1 MTTTRSLLAEAAALS
16 AGVLAQSRALGGG
29 NQANGAALIVGPAAR
44 RALWACTSM
53 SNGTHGSH
61 VNKATKIPDPTE
73 ASSAAEAEEVVE
85 HLGRTINVQT
95 VFLGIIAGVLVLY
108 TLYFSSTVAIPLVL
122 ACMFNLVLTPVVLA
136 LTRINIPAPI
146 GAGLVVLFVLLVI
159 ALGAL
164 TLAQPASEW
173 LRRLPY
179 VIDQLS
185 ERLDFVRAPAKQ
197 LKEAEEALTNLGAE
211 APDTATQVVVM
222 PRTVTLRELLF
233 NETSRF
239 AIGTLTTLVLLYFM
253 LAMGDKFLRHLVAA
267 LPDFRAKKQAVEIAH
282 QLQSDMSHYLL
293 TVSTINVAFGGI
305 VAGAMFAT
313 GMPNPLLW
321 GVMAGILNYVPF
333 LGHTVSAIVIAVV
346 AMLSFDDLGAAF
358 IPPGLF
364 IVIAAL
370 EGNVITPMILARRLT
385 LNPVAVV
392 AALLIWGW
400 MWGIVGLL
408 LAVPLLVVA
417 KIACDKIEPL
427 HPVGEFLGG

>member
-1 MTTTRSLLAEAAALS
+1 
-16 AGVLAQSRALGGG
+16 
-29 NQANGAALIVGPAAR
+29 
-44 RALWACTSM
+44 M
-53 SNGTHGSH
+53 SNQSQGGH
-61 VNKATKIPDPTE
+61 VNTSTRIPEPSDAN
-73 ASSAAEAEEVVE
+73 ASSAPEAEEAVE
-85 HLGRTINVQT
+85 QLGRTINVQT

-108 TLYFSSTVAIPLVL
+108 TLYLSSTVAIPLVL

-136 LTRINIPAPI
+136 LTRIRIPEPV
-146 GAGLVVLFVLLVI
+146 GAGLVVLAVLLVL
-159 ALGAL
+159 ALGVL
-164 TLAQPASEW
+164 TLSQPASEW
-173 LRRLPY
+173 LRRLPF

-185 ERLDFVRAPAKQ
+185 ERLDFVRGPAKQ
-197 LKEAEEALTNLGAE
+197 LKEAEEALTNLGEE
-211 APDTATQVVVM
+211 APRTATQVVVM
-222 PRTVTLRELLF
+222 PRTTTLRELLF

-239 AIGTLTTLVLLYFM
+239 AIGAATTLALLYFM
-253 LAMGDKFLRHLVAA
+253 LAMGDKFLRRVVAA
-267 LPDFRAKKQAVEIAH
+267 LPDFRTKKQAVEIAH

-293 TVSTINVAFGGI
+293 TVSAINVVFGAI

-321 GVMAGILNYVPF
+321 GVMAGFLNYVPF

-346 AMLSFDDLGAAF
+346 ALLSFPELGTAL

-400 MWGIVGLL
+400 MWGIVGML

-417 KIACDKIEPL
+417 KITCDKIEPL

>member
-1 MTTTRSLLAEAAALS
+1 MANQSHGGHLS
-16 AGVLAQSRALGGG
+16 KSARIHEPSD
-29 NQANGAALIVGPAAR
+29 AN
-44 RALWACTSM
+44 
-53 SNGTHGSH
+53 
-61 VNKATKIPDPTE
+61 
-73 ASSAAEAEEVVE
+73 ASSAPEAEEAVE
-85 HLGRTINVQT
+85 QLGRTINVQT
-95 VFLGIIAGVLVLY
+95 VFLGVIAGVLVLY
-108 TLYFSSTVAIPLVL
+108 TLYLSSTVAIPLVL

-136 LTRINIPAPI
+136 LTRIRIPEPV
-146 GAGLVVLFVLLVI
+146 GAGLVVLVVLLVL
-159 ALGAL
+159 ALGVV
-164 TLAQPASEW
+164 TLSQPASEW
-173 LRRLPY
+173 LRRLPL

-185 ERLDFVRAPAKQ
+185 ERLDFVRGPAKQ

-211 APDTATQVVVM
+211 APGTATQVVVM
-222 PRTVTLRELLF
+222 PRTTTLRELLF

-239 AIGTLTTLVLLYFM
+239 AIGAATTLALLYFM
-253 LAMGDKFLRHLVAA
+253 LAMGDKFLRRLVAA
-267 LPDFRAKKQAVEIAH
+267 LPDFRTKKQAVEIAH

-293 TVSTINVAFGGI
+293 TVSVINVVFGAI
-305 VAGAMFAT
+305 VAGAMFAA

-321 GVMAGILNYVPF
+321 GVMAAFLNYVPF

-346 AMLSFDDLGAAF
+346 ALLSFPDLGTAL

-400 MWGIVGLL
+400 MWGIVGML

-417 KIACDKIEPL
+417 KITCDRIEPL

>member
-1 MTTTRSLLAEAAALS
+1 
-16 AGVLAQSRALGGG
+16 
-29 NQANGAALIVGPAAR
+29 
-44 RALWACTSM
+44 M
-53 SNGTHGSH
+53 SNGTHAAQ
-61 VNKATKIPDPTE
+61 VNKATKIAEPTAAPE
-73 ASSAAEAEEVVE
+73 NSAPEAEEVVE
-85 HLGRTINVQT
+85 QLGRTINVQT
-95 VFLGIIAGVLVLY
+95 VFLGIIACGLVLY

-122 ACMFNLVLTPVVLA
+122 ACMFNLVLTPLVLA
-136 LTRINIPAPI
+136 LARVKIPAPA
-146 GAGLVVLFVLLVI
+146 GAALVVFLVLLIVGVGI
-159 ALGAL
+159 L
-164 TLAQPASEW
+164 TLAQPAADW

-179 VIDQLS
+179 VIDQLAD
-185 ERLDFVRAPAKQ
+185 RLDFVQVPAKQ
-197 LKEAEEALTNLGAE
+197 LKEAEEALTNLGST

-222 PRTVTLRELLF
+222 PRTTTLRELLF

-239 AIGTLTTLVLLYFM
+239 AIGGGTTLVLLYFM
-253 LAMGDKFLRHLVAA
+253 LAMGDKFLRQLVAA
-267 LPDFRAKKQAVEIAH
+267 LPDFRTKKQAVEIAH

-293 TVSTINVAFGGI
+293 TVSAINVAFGAI
-305 VAGAMFAT
+305 VAGAMFAA

-346 AMLSFDDLGAAF
+346 ALLSFDDLGRAL
-358 IPPGLF
+358 IPPGSF

>member
-1 MTTTRSLLAEAAALS
+1 M
-16 AGVLAQSRALGGG
+16 
-29 NQANGAALIVGPAAR
+29 
-44 RALWACTSM
+44 
-53 SNGTHGSH
+53 
-61 VNKATKIPDPTE
+61 NKAAKIPEP
-73 ASSAAEAEEVVE
+73 SAATASASEAEEAVE
-85 HLGRTINVQT
+85 QLGRTINVQT

-136 LTRINIPAPI
+136 LARVRIPAPA
-146 GAGLVVLFVLLVI
+146 GAALVVCLLLLIIGVGI
-159 ALGAL
+159 L
-164 TLAQPASEW
+164 TLAQPAGEW
-173 LRRLPY
+173 LRRLPN
-179 VIDQLS
+179 VIDQLAD
-185 ERLDFVRAPAKQ
+185 RLDFVQGPARQ
-197 LKEAEEALTNLGAE
+197 LKEAEEALTNIGE
-211 APDTATQVVVM
+211 AASDTATQVVVM
-222 PRTVTLRELLF
+222 PRSTTLRELLL

-239 AIGTLTTLVLLYFM
+239 AIGAGTTLVLLYFM
-253 LAMGDKFLRHLVAA
+253 LAMGDKFLRRLVAA
-267 LPDFRAKKQAVEIAH
+267 LPDFRTKKQVVEIAH

-293 TVSTINVAFGGI
+293 TVSLINVAFGAI
-305 VAGAMFAT
+305 VAGAMFAA

-333 LGHTVSAIVIAVV
+333 LGHTVSAIIIAVV
-346 AMLSFDDLGAAF
+346 ALLSFPEFGIAL
-358 IPPGLF
+358 IPPSLF

-427 HPVGEFLGG
+427 HPVGEFLGD

>member
-1 MTTTRSLLAEAAALS
+1 MPERCSLNRQAVGSYGHTLMSTETHGETVTQSARISEPKPAEQSSTPEAAE
-16 AGVLAQSRALGGG
+16 
-29 NQANGAALIVGPAAR
+29 
-44 RALWACTSM
+44 
-53 SNGTHGSH
+53 
-61 VNKATKIPDPTE
+61 E
-73 ASSAAEAEEVVE
+73 AVE
-85 HLGRTINVQT
+85 QLGRTINVQT

-108 TLYFSSTVAIPLVL
+108 TLYLSSTVAIPLVL

-136 LTRINIPAPI
+136 LGRIKIPAPV
-146 GAGLVVLFVLLVI
+146 GAGLVVLVVLLVVG
-159 ALGAL
+159 LGVL
-164 TLAQPASEW
+164 TLAQPAADW

-179 VIDQLS
+179 IIDQLAD
-185 ERLDFVRAPAKQ
+185 RLHFVQAPAKQ
-197 LKEAEEALTNLGAE
+197 LKEAEEALTNLGAA

-222 PRTVTLRELLF
+222 PRETTLREMLF

-239 AIGTLTTLVLLYFM
+239 AIGAGTTLVLLYFM
-253 LAMGDKFLRHLVAA
+253 LAMGDTFLRRLVAA
-267 LPDFRAKKQAVEIAH
+267 LPDFRTKKQVVEIAH

-293 TVSTINVAFGGI
+293 TVSAINVAFGAI
-305 VAGAMFAT
+305 VGMAMFAA
-313 GMPNPLLW
+313 GVPNALLW

-346 AMLSFDDLGAAF
+346 ALLSFPDLGTAL

>member
-1 MTTTRSLLAEAAALS
+1 
-16 AGVLAQSRALGGG
+16 
-29 NQANGAALIVGPAAR
+29 
-44 RALWACTSM
+44 
-53 SNGTHGSH
+53 
-61 VNKATKIPDPTE
+61 VNKSTKIPDPSAAPDT
-73 ASSAAEAEEVVE
+73 SAAEAEEAVE
-85 HLGRTINVQT
+85 QLGRTINVQT
-95 VFLGIIAGVLVLY
+95 VFLGIIAGALVLY

-136 LTRINIPAPI
+136 LARVRIPAPV
-146 GAGLVVLFVLLVI
+146 GAGLVVLFVLLVVG
-159 ALGAL
+159 LGVL
-164 TLAQPASEW
+164 TLAQPAADW

-179 VIDQLS
+179 VIDQLAD
-185 ERLDFVRAPAKQ
+185 RLDFVQVPAKQ
-197 LKEAEEALTNLGAE
+197 LKEAEEALTNLGAP

-222 PRTVTLRELLF
+222 PRAITLREMLF

-239 AIGTLTTLVLLYFM
+239 MIGAGTTLVLLYFM
-253 LAMGDKFLRHLVAA
+253 LAMGDKFLRRLVAA
-267 LPDFRAKKQAVEIAH
+267 LPDFGTKKQVVEIAH

-293 TVSTINVAFGGI
+293 TVSVINVAFGAI

-333 LGHTVSAIVIAVV
+333 LGHTVSAIIIAVV
-346 AMLSFDDLGAAF
+346 ALLSFPELGTAF

>member
-1 MTTTRSLLAEAAALS
+1 
-16 AGVLAQSRALGGG
+16 
-29 NQANGAALIVGPAAR
+29 
-44 RALWACTSM
+44 M
-53 SNGTHGSH
+53 SNGTHGAQ
-61 VNKATKIPDPTE
+61 VKRAGKIPEP
-73 ASSAAEAEEVVE
+73 SAAPASITPEAEEAVE
-85 HLGRTINVQT
+85 QLGRTINVQT

-136 LTRINIPAPI
+136 LERINIPAPI
-146 GAGLVVLFVLLVI
+146 GAGLVVLVVLLVVG
-159 ALGAL
+159 LGAL
-164 TLAQPASEW
+164 TLAQPAADW

-179 VIDQLS
+179 VIDQLAD
-185 ERLDFVRAPAKQ
+185 RLDFVRIPAEH
-197 LKEAEEALTNLGAE
+197 LKEAEEALTNLGAA
-211 APDTATQVVVM
+211 APGDTTQVVVM
-222 PRTVTLRELLF
+222 PRTTTLRELLL
-233 NETSRF
+233 NETTRF
-239 AIGTLTTLVLLYFM
+239 TIGAVTTLALLYFM
-253 LAMGDKFLRHLVAA
+253 LAMGDKFLRRLVAA
-267 LPDFRAKKQAVEIAH
+267 LPDFRTKKQAVEIAH

-293 TVSTINVAFGGI
+293 TVSAINVVFGAI
-305 VAGAMFAT
+305 VAAAMFAA

-346 AMLSFDDLGAAF
+346 ALLSFPEFGTAL

-364 IVIAAL
+364 IIIAAL

-385 LNPVAVV
+385 LNPVAVI

-400 MWGIVGLL
+400 MWGIIGML
-408 LAVPLLVVA
+408 LAVPLLVVV

>member
-1 MTTTRSLLAEAAALS
+1 MSNEP
-16 AGVLAQSRALGGG
+16 LGG
-29 NQANGAALIVGPAAR
+29 
-44 RALWACTSM
+44 
-53 SNGTHGSH
+53 H
-61 VNKATKIPDPTE
+61 VNKTTKIPEP
-73 ASSAAEAEEVVE
+73 AAAPESHAPDAEEAVE
-85 HLGRTINVQT
+85 QLGRTINVQT
-95 VFLGIIAGVLVLY
+95 VFLGIIAGLLVLY
-108 TLYFSSTVAIPLVL
+108 ALYFSRTVVIPLVL

-136 LTRINIPAPI
+136 LARMRIPAPV
-146 GAGLVVLFVLLVI
+146 GAGLVVFFVLLV
-159 ALGAL
+159 LGIGVT

-173 LRRLPY
+173 LRRLPF

-185 ERLDFVRAPAKQ
+185 DRLDFVQAPAKQ
-197 LKEAEEALTNLGAE
+197 LKEAEEALTNLGQE
-211 APDTATQVVVM
+211 APDDATQVVVM
-222 PRTVTLRELLF
+222 PRATTLREMLF

-239 AIGTLTTLVLLYFM
+239 AIGSVTTLVLLYFM
-253 LAMGDKFLRHLVAA
+253 LAMGDRFLRRVVAA
-267 LPDFRAKKQAVEIAH
+267 LPDFGTKKQVVEITH

-293 TVSTINVAFGGI
+293 TVSVINVVFGAVVGT
-305 VAGAMFAT
+305 AMFAA
-313 GMPNPLLW
+313 GLPNALLW
-321 GVMAGILNYVPF
+321 GVMAGILNYIPF
-333 LGHTVSAIVIAVV
+333 LGHTVSAIIIAVV
-346 AMLSFDDLGAAF
+346 ALLSFPDLGTAL

-417 KIACDKIEPL
+417 KIACDKIKPL

>member
-1 MTTTRSLLAEAAALS
+1 MANLTLSGKTEPDSTPRAAPAAAPAQAEIESPVAEVAEAAE
-16 AGVLAQSRALGGG
+16 Q
-29 NQANGAALIVGPAAR
+29 I
-44 RALWACTSM
+44 
-53 SNGTHGSH
+53 
-61 VNKATKIPDPTE
+61 
-73 ASSAAEAEEVVE
+73 
-85 HLGRTINVQT
+85 GRTINVQT
-95 VFLGIIAGVLVLY
+95 VFLGIIATLLVLY
-108 TLYFSSTVAIPLVL
+108 TFYFARTVFMPLVL

-136 LTRINIPAPI
+136 LGRVAFPRRSAPGWWFSI
-146 GAGLVVLFVLLVI
+146 SFSYSAWI
-159 ALGAL
+159 S
-164 TLAQPASEW
+164 TLAQPAGEW
-173 LRRLPY
+173 LRRLPF

-185 ERLDFVRAPAKQ
+185 DRLDFVQGPAKQ
-197 LKEAEEALTNLGAE
+197 LKEAEEALTNLGQE
-211 APDTATQVVVM
+211 APDNAAQVVVM
-222 PRTVTLRELLF
+222 PQATSLREMLF

-239 AIGTLTTLVLLYFM
+239 AIGAGTTLVLLYFM
-253 LAMGDKFLRHLVAA
+253 LAMGDKFLRRLVAA
-267 LPDFRAKKQAVEIAH
+267 LPDFRTKKQVVEITH

-293 TVSTINVAFGGI
+293 TVSAINVAFGAV
-305 VAGAMFAT
+305 VAVAMFAT
-313 GMPNPLLW
+313 GMPNALLW
-321 GVMAGILNYVPF
+321 GVMAAILNYIPF
-333 LGHTVSAIVIAVV
+333 LGHTVSAIIIAVV
-346 AMLSFDDLGAAF
+346 ALLSFPELSTAL

>member
-1 MTTTRSLLAEAAALS
+1 
-16 AGVLAQSRALGGG
+16 
-29 NQANGAALIVGPAAR
+29 
-44 RALWACTSM
+44 M
-53 SNGTHGSH
+53 SNGTQGGY
-61 VNKATKIPDPTE
+61 VNRILEPTV
-73 ASSAAEAEEVVE
+73 AAPSSAPEAEEAVE
-85 HLGRTINVQT
+85 QLGRTINVQT
-95 VFLGIIAGVLVLY
+95 VFLGIIAGTLVLY
-108 TLYFSSTVAIPLVL
+108 TLYLARTIAIPLVL

-136 LTRINIPAPI
+136 LARIRIPAPL
-146 GAGLVVLFVLLVI
+146 GAAVVVLVFLLL
-159 ALGAL
+159 LGIGVS
-164 TLAQPASEW
+164 TLAEPAAGW
-173 LRRLPY
+173 LRRLPF

-185 ERLDFVRAPAKQ
+185 DRLDFVHAPAEQ
-197 LKEAEEALTNLGAE
+197 LKKAEEALTNLGGE

-222 PRTVTLRELLF
+222 PPEATLREMLF

-239 AIGTLTTLVLLYFM
+239 AIGALTTLVLLYFM
-253 LAMGDKFLRHLVAA
+253 LAMGDRFLRRLVAA
-267 LPDFRAKKQAVEIAH
+267 LPDFRTKKQVVEITH

-293 TVSTINVAFGGI
+293 TVSVINVAFGAV
-305 VAGAMFAT
+305 VAGAMVAT
-313 GMPNPLLW
+313 GVPNALLW
-321 GVMAGILNYVPF
+321 GVMAAILNYIPF
-333 LGHTVSAIVIAVV
+333 LGHTVTTIVIAVV
-346 AMLSFDDLGAAF
+346 SLLSFEDFGTAL

-408 LAVPLLVVA
+408 LAVPLLVVI

>member
-1 MTTTRSLLAEAAALS
+1 
-16 AGVLAQSRALGGG
+16 
-29 NQANGAALIVGPAAR
+29 
-44 RALWACTSM
+44 M
-53 SNGTHGSH
+53 SNQSQGGH
-61 VNKATKIPDPTE
+61 VNTSTRIPEPSDAN
-73 ASSAAEAEEVVE
+73 ASSAPEAEEAVE
-85 HLGRTINVQT
+85 QLGRTINVQT

-108 TLYFSSTVAIPLVL
+108 TLYLSSTVAIPLVL

-136 LTRINIPAPI
+136 LTRIRIPEPV
-146 GAGLVVLFVLLVI
+146 GAGLVVLAVLLVL
-159 ALGAL
+159 ALGVL
-164 TLAQPASEW
+164 TLSQPASEW
-173 LRRLPY
+173 LRRLPF

-185 ERLDFVRAPAKQ
+185 ERLDFVRGPAKQ
-197 LKEAEEALTNLGAE
+197 LKEAEEALTNLGEE
-211 APDTATQVVVM
+211 APRTATQVVVM
-222 PRTVTLRELLF
+222 PRTTTLRELLF

-239 AIGTLTTLVLLYFM
+239 AIGAATTLALLYFM
-253 LAMGDKFLRHLVAA
+253 LAMGDKFLRRVVAA
-267 LPDFRAKKQAVEIAH
+267 LPDFRTKKQAVEIAH

-293 TVSTINVAFGGI
+293 TVSAINVVFGAI

-321 GVMAGILNYVPF
+321 GVMAGFLNYVPF
-333 LGHTVSAIVIAVV
+333 LGHTVSTIVIAVV
-346 AMLSFDDLGAAF
+346 ALLSFPELGTAL

-400 MWGIVGLL
+400 MWGIVGML

-417 KIACDKIEPL
+417 KITCDKIEPL

>member
-1 MTTTRSLLAEAAALS
+1 
-16 AGVLAQSRALGGG
+16 
-29 NQANGAALIVGPAAR
+29 
-44 RALWACTSM
+44 
-53 SNGTHGSH
+53 
-61 VNKATKIPDPTE
+61 VNKSTKTPEPNDAPAGSAPETE
-73 ASSAAEAEEVVE
+73 EAVE
-85 HLGRTINVQT
+85 QLGRTINVQT

-108 TLYFSSTVAIPLVL
+108 TLYLSSTVAIPLVL

-136 LTRINIPAPI
+136 LTRIRIPPPV
-146 GAGLVVLFVLLVI
+146 GAGLVVFVMLLVVAI
-159 ALGAL
+159 GAL

-173 LRRLPY
+173 LRRLPNI
-179 VIDQLS
+179 IDQLAD
-185 ERLDFVRAPAKQ
+185 RLHFVQVPAQQ
-197 LKEAEEALTNLGAE
+197 LKEAEEALTNLGAA

-222 PRTVTLRELLF
+222 PRTTTLRELLL

-239 AIGTLTTLVLLYFM
+239 AIGAATTLALLYFM

-267 LPDFRAKKQAVEIAH
+267 LPDFRTKKQAVEIAH

-293 TVSTINVAFGGI
+293 TVSVINVAFGAI
-305 VAGAMFAT
+305 VAAAMFAA

-346 AMLSFDDLGAAF
+346 ALLSFPEVGTAL
-358 IPPGLF
+358 IPLGLF

-400 MWGIVGLL
+400 MWGIVGML